1 MGLQYIALHHKELP
15 MRRFLGLA
23 TVAALLVPSIA
34 SAADVVSAQQ
44 AQTVALR
51 DGSAVVFFTNA
62 EDKFEVVTTVS
73 ATEAAPALRFT
84 HDLAAGQSATIELSG
99 DAGTPAARLV
109 LTRDGDKLRVDSGSK
124 TASTGL

>member
-1 MGLQYIALHHKELP
+1 

-44 AQTVALR
+44 ARTVALR
-51 DGSAVVFFTNA
+51 DGSAVVFFTNSD
-62 EDKFEVVTTVS
+62 DKFEVVTTVS

-84 HDLAAGQSATIELSG
+84 HDLASGQSAVIELSG
-99 DAGTPAARLV
+99 DADTPAARLV

>member
-1 MGLQYIALHHKELP
+1 MGVQYIALHHKELP

-34 SAADVVSAQQ
+34 SAADVVNARQ

-62 EDKFEVVTTVS
+62 DDKFEVVTTVS
-73 ATEAAPALRFT
+73 ATETAPALRFT
-84 HDLAAGQSATIELSG
+84 HDLASGQSATIELSG
-99 DAGTPAARLV
+99 DAGAPAARLV